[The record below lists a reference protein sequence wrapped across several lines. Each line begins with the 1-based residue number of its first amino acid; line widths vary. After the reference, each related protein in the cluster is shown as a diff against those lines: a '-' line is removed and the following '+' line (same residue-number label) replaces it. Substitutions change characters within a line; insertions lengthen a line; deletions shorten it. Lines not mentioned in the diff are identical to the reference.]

1 MSARRWMPAVGRGI
15 ALLGFLF
22 LLGAVGAADADLISV
37 SELIW
42 RGGAGLVLFCGG
54 LTLVAATERG

>member
-1 MSARRWMPAVGRGI
+1 M
-15 ALLGFLF
+15 GFLV

-54 LTLVAATERG
+54 LTLVAATERE

>member
-1 MSARRWMPAVGRGI
+1 M
-15 ALLGFLF
+15 GFIV

-42 RGGAGLVLFCGG
+42 RGGAGIVLFCGG

>member
-15 ALLGFLF
+15 ALLGFLV
-22 LLGAVGAADADLISV
+22 LLGAVGAADADAISLSALI
-37 SELIW
+37 L

-54 LTLVAATERG
+54 LTLTAATERE